1 MHRVLFHIFTSGS
14 IEELLIFLYVMK
26 KRKFSLSDFEVCD
39 FKLIGIHSP
48 QEPHKLA
55 YLINSVLD
63 TSFKRMESNL
73 ELTFNRK
80 LVSFPIFDYFNEEW
94 DTKSYLICNKVNYE
108 QESIVGNNLFETE
121 DLVTSEFLLKDYK
134 RVDYLLKIE
143 DELDI
148 FNPQLIIDKLIQ
160 TQQISMAYSIESNA
174 IKNPEHLI
182 LD

>member
-1 MHRVLFHIFTSGS
+1 
-14 IEELLIFLYVMK
+14 MK
-26 KRKFSLSDFEVCD
+26 KRRFNLSDFDISD
-39 FKLIGIHSP
+39 FKLIGIHSQ

-55 YLINSVLD
+55 YLINFALG

-73 ELTFNRK
+73 DLTVNKK

-94 DTKSYLICNKVNYE
+94 DTKSYLICNRVNIE
-108 QESIVGNNLFETE
+108 KELEAVNNLFDIE
-121 DLVTSEFLLKDYK
+121 DVVTSEFLLKDYK

-148 FNPQLIIDKLIQ
+148 FNPKIIIDKLIKMH
-160 TQQISMAYSIESNA
+160 QISMAYTIESNA
-174 IKNPEHLI
+174 IKHPEHLI